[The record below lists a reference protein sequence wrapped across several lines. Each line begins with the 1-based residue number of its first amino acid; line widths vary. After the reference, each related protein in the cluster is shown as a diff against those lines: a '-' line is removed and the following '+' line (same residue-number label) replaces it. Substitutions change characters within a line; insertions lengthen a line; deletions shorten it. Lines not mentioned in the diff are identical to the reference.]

1 MKKYR
6 VTIRVT
12 FPYHVYEEFIYELE
26 AYSSSTALHEAVHR
40 TEFEILIMRKKEDY
54 EIADITI
61 REDPVYDEAV

>member
-1 MKKYR
+1 MKNYR

-12 FPYHVYEEFIYELE
+12 FPYHVYEEFEYHLE

-61 REDPVYDEAV
+61 REEDTLL

>member
-12 FPYHVYEEFIYELE
+12 FPYHVYEEFVYELE
-26 AYSSSTALHEAVHR
+26 AYSSS

-54 EIADITI
+54 ELADITI
-61 REDPVYDEAV
+61 REATDENV